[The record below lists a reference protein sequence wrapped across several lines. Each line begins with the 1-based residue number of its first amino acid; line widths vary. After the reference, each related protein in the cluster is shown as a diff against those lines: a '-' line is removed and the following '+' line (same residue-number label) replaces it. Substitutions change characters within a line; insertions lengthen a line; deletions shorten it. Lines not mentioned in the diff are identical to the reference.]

1 MSTLRRKILAS
12 CGQVIAAVALFFIIG
27 GHWGVLQTV
36 AWANMIWT
44 YSTQDGSVLAGAK
57 KTFDGDHPCNMC
69 DSIQEAKKQEK
80 KSTETFAA
88 KQRIELFPEES
99 GNLLPQRF
107 CVRFDFPRNMD
118 EWHEARFSKPPV
130 PVPIG
135 NFVTA

>member
-1 MSTLRRKILAS
+1 MFVLMN
-12 CGQVIAAVALFFIIG
+12 
-27 GHWGVLQTV
+27 GHFGVLQTM
-36 AWANMIWT
+36 AWSKMLWDYTRANE
-44 YSTQDGSVLAGAK
+44 SLLLGAK
-57 KTFDGDHPCNMC
+57 QTFDGDHPCQMC

-80 KSTETFAA
+80 KSPETFAGTR
-88 KQRIELFPEES
+88 KIELFQIQT

-107 CVRFDFPRNMD
+107 GVRFDFPRNMD

>member
-1 MSTLRRKILAS
+1 VSTLRRKILAS

-57 KTFDGDHPCNMC
+57 KTFDGEHPCNMC
-69 DSIQEAKKQEK
+69 DSIKEAKKQEK
-80 KSTETFAA
+80 KAPEILSAT
-88 KQRIELFPEES
+88 KKIELFAFETS
-99 GNLLPQRF
+99 CLLPRPLGIPYQ
-107 CVRFDFPRNMD
+107 FPAPRHLAAD
-118 EWHEARFSKPPV
+118 SRPHSPDA

-135 NFVTA
+135 

>member
-1 MSTLRRKILAS
+1 MFTLRRKILAS

-57 KTFDGDHPCNMC
+57 KTFDGQHPCNMC
-69 DSIQEAKKQEK
+69 ESIKEGKKQEK
-80 KSTETFAA
+80 KAPETISAT
-88 KQRIELFPEES
+88 KKIELLAFEMAGILPPPLSAPFQFPTPS
-99 GNLLPQRF
+99 NLLADSRPHSP
-107 CVRFDFPRNMD
+107 D
-118 EWHEARFSKPPV
+118 A

-135 NFVTA
+135 